1 MIDIMNS
8 KIEEVEYNHLQM
20 TSILKSISHG
30 ILAIDIDGS
39 IMLIN
44 EEAKKI
50 LKCDEHEII
59 EGKNVNTVIKEYSI
73 LKEITLFKWF
83 KESKYI

>member
-1 MIDIMNS
+1 MNS

-30 ILAIDIDGS
+30 ILSIDIDGN

-44 EEAKKI
+44 EEAKRI
-50 LKCDEHEII
+50 LKCNEYEVI
-59 EGKNVNTVIKEYSI
+59 EGKNINAVIKEESI
-73 LKEITLFKWF
+73 IKRNISFKG
-83 KESKYI
+83 SKRK

>member
-30 ILAIDIDGS
+30 ILAVDIEGN

-44 EEAKKI
+44 EEAKRI
-50 LKCDEHEII
+50 LKCNEYEFI
-59 EGKNVNTVIKEYSI
+59 EGKNINIIINEPRTPIIYKKENYFI
-73 LKEITLFKWF
+73 QRI
-83 KESKYI
+83 